1 MTRYDPPEQSRLL
14 QFVDIAFLLVA
25 IFGALWLPLELKLA
39 GAAKEIDKVEN
50 PTWQSLQQT
59 PAQVAQWEKLGYD
72 VTKAHDVIQN
82 HFHYAIDWVALGVMT
97 LVVLGYFIF
106 LFRASDK
113 EYKQVIAEKFGDA
126 PTNSDRTVRND
137 IQ

>member
-1 MTRYDPPEQSRLL
+1 MTRYTPPEQSRLL
-14 QFVDIAFLLVA
+14 QFVDIAFLLIA

-39 GAAKEIDKVEN
+39 GAAKEIDKIDN

-82 HFHYAIDWVALGVMT
+82 HFHYTIDWMALGVMT

-113 EYKQVIAEKFGDA
+113 EYKEVIAEKFGDA
-126 PTNSDRTVRND
+126 PASGDRVVRHD
-137 IQ
+137 VQ

>member
-1 MTRYDPPEQSRLL
+1 MTRYTPPEQTKLM
-14 QFVDIAFLLVA
+14 QFVDIVFLLIA

-39 GAAKEIDKVEN
+39 GAAKQIDKIEN

-59 PAQVAQWEKLGYD
+59 PAQVVQWEKLGYD

-82 HFHYAIDWVALGVMT
+82 HFHYTIDWMALAIMT
-97 LVVLGYFIF
+97 IVVLAYFIF

-113 EYKQVIAEKFGDA
+113 EYLQVIAEKFGDPPA
-126 PTNSDRTVRND
+126 GHRPDA
-137 IQ
+137 Q

>member
-1 MTRYDPPEQSRLL
+1 MTRYTPPEQSRLL
-14 QFVDIAFLLVA
+14 QFVDIAFLLIA

-39 GAAKEIDKVEN
+39 GAAKEIDKVDN
-50 PTWQSLQQT
+50 PTWESLQQT
-59 PAQVAQWEKLGYD
+59 PAQVTQWEKLGYD

-82 HFHYAIDWVALGVMT
+82 HFHYTIDWVALGIMT

-113 EYKQVIAEKFGDA
+113 EYKQVIAEKFGD
-126 PTNSDRTVRND
+126 PPGSGDRVVRND